1 MVLDGV
7 TLLKS
12 RTCTSP
18 FINKV
23 PSISNLQNVHCHLVS
38 IDTSISNNRTSNV
51 KGPIEE
57 GTLLINNEMNL
68 DYISQHIILY
78 WESND
83 NILSKL
89 NISSSLL
96 SIMYLCG
103 LLHFFKNPTNTW
115 SYMRHK
121 LCNYFS
127 LIIQDQG
134 LKNYINQCWFYNQL

>member
-1 MVLDGV
+1 MVLDGM

-18 FINKV
+18 FINNV

-51 KGPIEE
+51 NGPIEE

-78 WESND
+78 
-83 NILSKL
+83 
-89 NISSSLL
+89 
-96 SIMYLCG
+96 
-103 LLHFFKNPTNTW
+103 
-115 SYMRHK
+115 
-121 LCNYFS
+121 
-127 LIIQDQG
+127 
-134 LKNYINQCWFYNQL
+134 